1 LWHRVVVSFVPFGD
15 RAMDGSFEAR
25 KRELEKE
32 CVVAPGL
39 FWRSLERLKVFMA
52 PFNVQRSR
60 QGL

>member
-1 LWHRVVVSFVPFGD
+1 
-15 RAMDGSFEAR
+15 MDGSFEAR

-52 PFNVQRSR
+52 PDGARSFSV
-60 QGL
+60 